1 MAHGLLTELIS
12 LLALA
17 VIAVAAVS
25 VLRLPSVIGYLFVGL
40 LVGPHAI
47 GLVEHSEVTHTMG
60 EIGVAFLL
68 FAIGL
73 EFSIPQFLK
82 MRHVLVWL
90 GGAQVLAGTFFGAL
104 IAMWI
109 GLPMAPAI
117 VVGGA
122 LSMSSTAIVIKQLTD
137 QGELSLRHGNLSLG
151 VLLFQ
156 DLAAVP
162 FLVVIPLLAQDGQQS
177 MFQLLGFALIKAAI
191 VFALMLTIGARVLR
205 PLFQKVAST
214 QSKELFTLTVLFVSS
229 CAAWFTNLVGLSLAL
244 GAFLAGMML
253 AETEFRHHIDHE
265 LRPFRDLLLGVF
277 FITVGMQLDIAT
289 LLPEINW
296 ILLLVAGMTLGKGSL
311 IALLAYFYNK
321 DIRIA
326 ARVGLVLGHGGE
338 FGLALLALA
347 LANGVV
353 ENPQNQMILASVVI
367 SMFIAPLLV
376 KYNHSLTTRLDKAAP
391 AEIHDLDDIAAA
403 NQSVSGH
410 VLICGY
416 GRVGS
421 QIAKMLK
428 EDNVTY
434 VAIDQSPENIK
445 VAWEDGEPVFFGDA
459 TNPGVLAAL
468 AIQRAQAVVIS
479 FSDEDL
485 AVLTL
490 KQIKAVRADIP
501 VLVRSYDDTS
511 LERLIAAGASDVL
524 PETFETGLMLTL
536 NLLLVL
542 GFSEDEVDQRLHRER
557 TRHKNEKALRFDTE

>member
-104 IAMWI
+104 VAMWI

>member
-104 IAMWI
+104 VAMWI

-428 EDNVTY
+428 EDNITY

>member
-60 EIGVAFLL
+60 EI
-68 FAIGL
+68 AIGL

>member
-122 LSMSSTAIVIKQLTD
+122 LSMSSTAIVIKQRTD